1 MKTPDYDLVVIGGG
15 IHGAGVLQ
23 AAAARGLRTLLIE
36 SREPASGTSSK
47 SSKLIHGGLRYLESG
62 DFGLVRESLTERA
75 ILLHTAPHLVRLVPF
90 HIPVY
95 RTTSR
100 APWMIRAGLTLY
112 ALLGN
117 LRPAARFE
125 SLPRHA
131 WSELDGLATDG
142 LRAVFRYY
150 DGQTDDAALTRAVIA
165 SALELGAQLAMPA
178 QLVGATREG
187 HGYRLR
193 YEQSGATQEVT
204 TYTLVNAGGPWVEDV
219 RGLVTPAPHGRGVE
233 LVGGTHI
240 EVPGTLER
248 GIYYTEAPRD
258 RRAVFHMPWKGRT
271 LIGTTERVFAGD
283 PRRIEPSADE
293 VDYLRETFAQHFPG
307 RSTEVLAA
315 WAGLRVLPQAEG
327 AAFARSR
334 ETILMPDDRD
344 LPRLL
349 GIYGGKLTG
358 YRATAARVLE
368 RLAATLPV
376 TERLADTRTL
386 RLPPDP
392 GPDFFRERAAEA
404 P

>member
-1 MKTPDYDLVVIGGG
+1 MTTADYDLVVVGGG

-23 AAAARGLRTLLIE
+23 AAAARGLRCLLIE

-90 HIPVY
+90 FIPVY
-95 RTTSR
+95 RATSR

-125 SLPRHA
+125 SLPRER
-131 WSELDGLATDG
+131 WGELDGLTTDG

-178 QLVGATREG
+178 DFNGATRES
-187 HGYRLR
+187 HGYRVR
-193 YEQSGATQEVT
+193 FGHTSGEREATT
-204 TYTLVNAGGPWVEDV
+204 STLVNAGGPWVEDV
-219 RGLVTPAPHGRGVE
+219 RRRVTPEPPGRDVD

-240 EVPGTLER
+240 ELPGTLER

-258 RRAVFHMPWKGRT
+258 RRAVFHMPWKGHT
-271 LIGTTERVFAGD
+271 LVGTTERVYDAD
-283 PRRIEPSADE
+283 PRKLEPTAAE
-293 VDYLRETFAQHFPG
+293 VDYLRETFAHHFPV
-307 RSTEVLAA
+307 RSTEVLAS
-315 WAGLRVLPQAEG
+315 WSGLRVLPHAEG

-334 ETILMPDDRD
+334 ETILMPDNRCV
-344 LPRLL
+344 PRLL

-358 YRATAARVLE
+358 YRATAEKVLH
-368 RLAATLPV
+368 RLTGVLPV
-376 TERLADTRTL
+376 AERRADTRTL

-392 GPDFFRERAAEA
+392 GADALRARAAA
-404 P
+404 DA